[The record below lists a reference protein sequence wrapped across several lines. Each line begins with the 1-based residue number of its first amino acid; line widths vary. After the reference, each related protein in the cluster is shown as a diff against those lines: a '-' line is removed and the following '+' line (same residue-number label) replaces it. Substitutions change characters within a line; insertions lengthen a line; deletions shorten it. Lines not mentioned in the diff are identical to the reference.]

1 MAQTVEGT
9 QAELARRHHTSVA
22 VILGVFSL
30 SSLLLLIAVL
40 KGLFPGLSL
49 MSPMRP
55 KTFKELVAETL
66 GIGPQ
71 PASPDPT
78 LMVAMWLGIAF
89 LGLAAVYLRRTSF
102 SATRL
107 KAIAGLR
114 GVSGLLA
121 TLEKTTILVALLGAA
136 ISVIGFVSALMS
148 VFTGD
153 MFRAWLITVAVL
165 WYAYPRRAAWQRVV
179 EATAE
184 SGGEL

>member
-1 MAQTVEGT
+1 LAQTVEGT
-9 QAELARRHHTSVA
+9 QAELARRHYTSVA
-22 VILGVFSL
+22 IILGVFSL

-49 MSPMRP
+49 SPMRP
-55 KTFKELVAETL
+55 KPFKELVAETL
-66 GIGPQ
+66 GLGTP
-71 PASPDPT
+71 PAPPDHT

-121 TLEKTTILVALLGAA
+121 TLQKTTILVALLGAA

-148 VFTGD
+148 AFTGD

-165 WYAYPRRAAWQRVV
+165 WYAYPRRTAWRRVV